1 MASGDKRV
9 LLNISDGIATVSLN
23 RPDKYN
29 GLDMPMF
36 SELIAT
42 ARKLRK
48 NRSVR
53 AIILT
58 GEGSAFCSGLDVKTV
73 SSNPLNFVRLLIKP
87 FFTASNM
94 AQNLAYEWR
103 KVPAPVIAV
112 CHGYCFGG
120 GLQLA
125 LGADFRFT
133 TADCDFSVMESKW
146 GLIPDMSLAV
156 TLRELTTI
164 DLAKELTMTARR
176 FNGQQALEYG
186 LVSRVCDDPFAE
198 ALSLA
203 NELASRSPDAVAA
216 AKLLFNRSWTASDRA
231 ALKWETRL
239 QMKILG
245 RANQRLAMSRNM
257 KKSEKDYGD
266 RRSF

>member
-9 LLNISDGIATVSLN
+9 LLDITDGIATVSLN

-53 AIILT
+53 AVILT
-58 GEGSAFCSGLDVKTV
+58 GEGKAFCSGLDVKTV
-73 SSNPLNFVRLLIKP
+73 SKNPLNFVRLLIKP
-87 FFTASNM
+87 FCASSNM

-120 GLQLA
+120 GFQLA

-133 TADCDFSVMESKW
+133 TPDCDFSIMESKW
-146 GLIPDMSLAV
+146 GLIPDMSLAI
-156 TLRELTTI
+156 TLRELVTI

-176 FNGQQALEYG
+176 FNGEQALEYG
-186 LVSRVCDDPFAE
+186 LVSRVSDHPLEE
-198 ALSLA
+198 AKALA
-203 NELASRSPDAVAA
+203 KELAARSPDAVAA
-216 AKLLFNRSWTASDRA
+216 AKLLFNRTWTASDRT

-245 RANQRLAMSRNM
+245 RANQRLAMSRNT
-257 KKSEKDYGD
+257 KKSEKDYGN